1 MVSRENSTDRHSEI
15 LWVHPTQRG
24 AVLDVWKGLDPQ
36 HLKKKDQI
44 SRCKIDPWGQGGF
57 LATGL
62 AQVQPCTSQVG
73 SRFKILREA
82 VPRSSSKFWNP
93 FFLIWEIWLSP
104 EAFQN
109 GMPIILDEPAYFLVH
124 PIFWWIQ
131 FFLKKNFTFFLKFEI
146 LDLVVFSYN
155 PILSRFQSKPYS

>member
-1 MVSRENSTDRHSEI
+1 MGTP
-15 LWVHPTQRG
+15 HP
-24 AVLDVWKGLDPQ
+24 KGRRFGCVEGLRPPAF
-36 HLKKKDQI
+36 KKKDQI

-93 FFLIWEIWLSP
+93 FFKIWEKWLSP

-109 GMPIILDEPAYFLVH
+109 GMPIILDEPAYFLAGS
-124 PIFWWIQ
+124 FQ
-131 FFLKKNFTFFLKFEI
+131 KF
-146 LDLVVFSYN
+146 
-155 PILSRFQSKPYS
+155 